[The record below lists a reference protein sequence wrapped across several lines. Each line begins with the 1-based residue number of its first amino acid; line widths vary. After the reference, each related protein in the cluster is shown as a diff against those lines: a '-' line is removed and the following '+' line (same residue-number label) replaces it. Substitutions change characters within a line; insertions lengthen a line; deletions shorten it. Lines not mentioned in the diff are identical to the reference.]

1 MFNPKENLLDQ
12 QLAVSG
18 LEMSIAPALALAGVS
33 AVTSIA
39 GGIMGA
45 SQAASSNSAAKK
57 AQKEQEKFQKEI
69 AERTNEHNDKLDAAD
84 KANYYAMR
92 EFNHETAMGQWQ
104 RNAEVQ
110 DFQFLNQLK
119 QYQKSQAIGNAQV
132 GLNAQAAVQG
142 VQAEQAAIQEA
153 FIEQQFEHENNLSAL
168 KNAYTEQNFNR
179 QETFV
184 QLAGIR
190 SKRDF
195 GNVSFQNTID
205 QLMEQGAMQKETA
218 MVESLLAE
226 GTIQATGQAGK
237 STAKAKQANAAALQR
252 SLMSL
257 SSEING
263 TYKKA
268 AVQLAELNVDAS
280 LQEAGVGLN
289 LQRIDNAIQNAE
301 AEATGNLE
309 VMRANMKSTIAQT
322 VRDVQQISLDRQYA
336 DINTQ
341 ANMMLKPERLSYD
354 PAPRLPPERI
364 FVERMEAI
372 PGYTPPPQQQSVWAP
387 LFSGISGAASAAMG
401 AVNPTTGKFYGQ

>member
-1 MFNPKENLLDQ
+1 M
-12 QLAVSG
+12 
-18 LEMSIAPALALAGVS
+18 PALWAAGIG
-33 AVTSIA
+33 AATSIV
-39 GGIMGA
+39 GGIFGA
-45 SQAASSNSAAKK
+45 SQASSQNAAAKK
-57 AQKEQEKFQKEI
+57 AQKEQKKFAKET
-69 AERTNEHNDKLDAAD
+69 AKLQNKHNDKLDAAD

-104 RNAEVQ
+104 RNAELQ
-110 DFQFLNQLK
+110 DFQYLNQLK
-119 QYQKSQAIGNAQV
+119 QWQKSTSIGNAQL

-142 VQAEQAAIQEA
+142 IQAEQAAIQEA

-195 GNVSFQNTID
+195 GNVSFQNTIN
-205 QLMEQGAMQKETA
+205 QLMEQGALQKETA

-237 STAKAKQANAAALQR
+237 STAKGRQANAAALQR
-252 SLMSL
+252 SLMAL
-257 SSEING
+257 NSEING

-301 AEATGNLE
+301 AEATGNLK
-309 VMRANMKSTIAQT
+309 VMRANMKSTLNQT
-322 VRDVQQISLDRQYA
+322 LRDVEQISLDRQYA

-354 PAPRLPPERI
+354 PPPRLPPERI
-364 FVERMEAI
+364 FVERMEAL
-372 PGYTPPPQQQSVWAP
+372 PGYIPPPQQQSVWAP
-387 LFSGISGAASAAMG
+387 LFQGFSSAASQVVGGIGVDKM
-401 AVNPTTGKFYGQ
+401 PR

>member
-1 MFNPKENLLDQ
+1 MFNPKVNNLLDE

-18 LEMSIAPALALAGVS
+18 LEMGIAPALALAGVS
-33 AVTSIA
+33 AAASIA
-39 GGIMGA
+39 SGIAGA
-45 SQAASSNSAAKK
+45 SSASSNNARARKAAREQRKFNKK
-57 AQKEQEKFQKEI
+57 ITKLQNK
-69 AERTNEHNDKLDAAD
+69 HNDKLDAAD
-84 KANYYAMR
+84 QANYFAMR
-92 EFNHETAMGQWQ
+92 EFNHDTAMGQWQ
-104 RNAEVQ
+104 RNAELQ
-110 DFQFLNQLK
+110 DFQYLNRLK
-119 QYQKSQAIGNAQV
+119 EFQKSQALGNAQL

-142 VQAEQAAIQEA
+142 FQAEQAAIQEA

-179 QETFV
+179 QESFI

-268 AVQLAELNVDAS
+268 AVELAELNVDAS

-354 PAPRLPPERI
+354 PPPRLPPERI
-364 FVERMEAI
+364 FVERMEAFA
-372 PGYTPPPQQQSVWAP
+372 GYVPPPQQQSVWAP

-401 AVNPTTGKFYGQ
+401 AVNPTTGEFY

>member
-1 MFNPKENLLDQ
+1 MFNPKSNNLLDEQ
-12 QLAVSG
+12 MLVSG
-18 LEMSIAPALALAGVS
+18 LEMNIVITPALAAAGIS
-33 AVTSIA
+33 AGTSIL
-39 GGIMGA
+39 GGIFGA
-45 SQAASSNSAAKK
+45 SQASSQNAAASK
-57 AQKEQEKFQKEI
+57 AHKEQKKFAKET
-69 AERTNEHNDKLDAAD
+69 AKLQNKHNDKLDAAD
-84 KANYYAMR
+84 KANYFAMR

-104 RNAEVQ
+104 RNAELQ
-110 DFQFLNQLK
+110 DFQYLNQLK
-119 QYQKSQAIGNAQV
+119 QWQKSTSIGNAQL

-142 VQAEQAAIQEA
+142 IQAEQAAIQEA

-195 GNVSFQNTID
+195 GNVSFQNTIN
-205 QLMEQGAMQKETA
+205 QLMEQGALQKETA

-237 STAKAKQANAAALQR
+237 STAKGRQANAAALQR

-257 SSEING
+257 NSEING

-301 AEATGNLE
+301 AEATGNLK
-309 VMRANMKSTIAQT
+309 VMRANMKSTLNQT
-322 VRDVQQISLDRQYA
+322 LRDVEQISLDRQYA

-354 PAPRLPPERI
+354 PPPRLPPERI
-364 FVERMEAI
+364 FVERMEAL
-372 PGYTPPPQQQSVWAP
+372 PGYIPPPQQQSVWAP
-387 LFSGISGAASAAMG
+387 LFSGISSAASTMA
-401 AVNPTTGKFYGQ
+401 NPNLYTP